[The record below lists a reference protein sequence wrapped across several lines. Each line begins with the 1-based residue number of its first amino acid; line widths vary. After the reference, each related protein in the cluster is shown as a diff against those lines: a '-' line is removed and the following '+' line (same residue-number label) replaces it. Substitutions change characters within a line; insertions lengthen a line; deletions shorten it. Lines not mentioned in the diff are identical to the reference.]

1 MRDKG
6 RSTCP
11 LRFGRWPARRTRFR
25 LLRALG
31 LLVDVLGDIEGERA
45 LRHSIFQEIIRRA
58 DRSM

>member
-1 MRDKG
+1 
-6 RSTCP
+6 
-11 LRFGRWPARRTRFR
+11 
-25 LLRALG
+25 LG